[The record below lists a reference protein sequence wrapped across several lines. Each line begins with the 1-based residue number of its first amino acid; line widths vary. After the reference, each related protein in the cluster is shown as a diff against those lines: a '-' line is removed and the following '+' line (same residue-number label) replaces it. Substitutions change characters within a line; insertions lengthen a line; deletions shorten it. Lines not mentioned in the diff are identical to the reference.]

1 MSDAI
6 AVFHPKDFE
15 KLRPFLDLD
24 DESEESEG
32 LYAEVLEDGAV
43 LVHTFQPYEV
53 FAANPAE
60 AFEWL
65 EQFGDDLPEVHDDP
79 RGLLLFPDSF
89 EPKATT
95 YDGVVAEMADKGFFV
110 PTSLEIL
117 RETMPTTSFEIGQMF
132 GDVQRRIGEA
142 FGLPTKEE
150 E

>member
-1 MSDAI
+1 MADAI
-6 AVFHPKDFE
+6 AVFQPKDFE

-24 DESEESEG
+24 DESEDSEG
-32 LYAEVLEDGAV
+32 LYAEMLEDGAV
-43 LVHTFQPYEV
+43 LVHTFQPYDV
-53 FAANPAE
+53 FANNPAE

-79 RGLLLFPDSF
+79 RGLLLFPDTF
-89 EPKATT
+89 EPTATT
-95 YDGVVAEMADKGFFV
+95 YDAVVAEMADKGFFV

-117 RETMPTTSFEIGQMF
+117 RESMPETSFEIGQLF
-132 GDVQRRIGEA
+132 GEVQKQLGEA